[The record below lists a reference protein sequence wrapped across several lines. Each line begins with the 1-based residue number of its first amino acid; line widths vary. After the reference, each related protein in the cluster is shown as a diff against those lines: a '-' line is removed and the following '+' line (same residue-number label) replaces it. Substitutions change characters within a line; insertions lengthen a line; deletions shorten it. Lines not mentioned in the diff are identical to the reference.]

1 MAKKETFT
9 SEELERQADAL
20 LSAAGQTNKDS
31 RTPEGAKAAPVMTDE
46 EARKAGIIRLDDQTG
61 GRAARRLMADQ

>member
-20 LSAAGQTNKDS
+20 LSACRSSSSEVKG
-31 RTPEGAKAAPVMTDE
+31 RHYPPG
-46 EARKAGIIRLDDQTG
+46 RQTG